1 MTELRAFPVLHA
13 RDVES
18 VAAFYLRLGFSEQ
31 FGCPRHELFV
41 YVPDVDSMVDELRLA
56 GATILREPG
65 DMFWGERV
73 AYVTDPEGNLVSLA
87 NPPAP

>member
-1 MTELRAFPVLHA
+1 MPVTWSRSLRSICGWASA
-13 RDVES
+13 NS
-18 VAAFYLRLGFSEQ
+18 S
-31 FGCPRHELFV
+31 GCPRHELFV